1 MPVCLYTNAVLD
13 AITSSPLA
21 VALLLFVTHS
31 HSLATVPT
39 TPHTPRSMPTLT
51 DLPHELLE
59 VVALNIY
66 DPLQVTEDSLL
77 RTSPSL
83 QVW

>member
-1 MPVCLYTNAVLD
+1 
-13 AITSSPLA
+13 
-21 VALLLFVTHS
+21 
-31 HSLATVPT
+31 
-39 TPHTPRSMPTLT
+39 MPTLT